1 MYADII
7 IDISHEQL
15 DKTFQYAIPEELD
28 GTVEIG
34 SVVRVP
40 FGKGN
45 RMITGY
51 VVAMS
56 ATPSYDVNKIKYI
69 DSIASNRVNAAT
81 DMIKLA
87 LWLKTHYGC
96 TMNQALKTVI
106 PVKDKINHKVKRA
119 ICLNITEDKA
129 DELLAVYKKKAKAKY
144 RLLEALINEPVID
157 SDIVKTKLNISASTI
172 KAMEE
177 DGVINVKT
185 EEYYRNPVSDKN
197 VFNKDVVLNDEQR
210 AAAESIINDYDDGK
224 YGTYLIHGVTG
235 SGKTEVYMDV
245 IEHVISMNRQVVML
259 IPEIALTF
267 QTVQRFYHRFGDK
280 VSIINSRMSKGERYD
295 QFLRALRGE
304 ISIMI
309 GPRSALFTQFPD
321 LGLIVIDEEHEG
333 AYRSEQVPRYHAV
346 ETAIHIA
353 KEHNAS
359 VVLGSATP
367 SIDSFYRAR
376 NGEFKLLS
384 LKKRAGNSELPDVY
398 IADMRSELKSG
409 NRTIFSQKLK
419 QLIRDRLDKKEQIML
434 FLNKRGTAGFV
445 SCRACG
451 YVYKC
456 PHCDVSMTAHRNGKL
471 VCHYCGYEMPQLN
484 ICPECGSKYIS
495 GFRAGTEAVEDA
507 VHKMFPD
514 ARVLRMDMD
523 TTKGKDGHEHI
534 LNAFATE
541 QADVLVGTQM
551 IVKGHDFP
559 KVTLVGIVAA
569 DMSLYA
575 SDYRA
580 VERTF
585 QLVTQAAGRAGRGQR
600 RGEVVIQTYSPDNY
614 GIICAAGQDY
624 TGFYDKEISY
634 RQMLSYP
641 PVNNMIRINIS
652 SADEGR
658 LKVGTDDIKRLL
670 DDKNNNLANSI
681 KILGPAN
688 APIYKISD
696 VYTKIIYLRSA
707 DFGRL
712 SYLMDCIDRYT
723 QDNDKYK
730 NISIQYDVN

>member
-15 DKTFQYAIPEELD
+15 DKTFQYAIPEGLD

-129 DELLAVYKKKAKAKY
+129 DEFLAVYKKKAKAKH

-224 YGTYLIHGVTG
+224 YGTYLMHGVTG

-245 IEHVISMNRQVVML
+245 IEHVISMNRQVIML

-471 VCHYCGYEMPQLN
+471 VCHYCGYETPQLN

-658 LKVGTDDIKRLL
+658 LKVGVDDIKRLL

>member
-87 LWLKTHYGC
+87 LWLKIHYGC

-129 DELLAVYKKKAKAKY
+129 DELLAVYKKKAKAKH

-471 VCHYCGYEMPQLN
+471 VCHYCGYETPQLN

-658 LKVGTDDIKRLL
+658 LKVGADDIKRLL

-696 VYTKIIYLRSA
+696 VYTKIIYLRSE

>member
-119 ICLNITEDKA
+119 ICLNITGDKA
-129 DELLAVYKKKAKAKY
+129 DELLTVYKKKAKAKH
-144 RLLEALINEPVID
+144 RLLEALVNEPVID
-157 SDIVKTKLNISASTI
+157 SDIVKMKLNISASTI

-471 VCHYCGYEMPQLN
+471 VCHYCGYETPQLN

-652 SADEGR
+652 SADEDR
-658 LKVGTDDIKRLL
+658 LKVGADDIKRLL

-712 SYLMDCIDRYT
+712 SYLMDCIDRHT

>member
-15 DKTFQYAIPEELD
+15 DKTFQYAIPEGLD

-106 PVKDKINHKVKRA
+106 PVKDKINHKVKRV

-129 DELLAVYKKKAKAKY
+129 DEFLAVYKKKAKAKH

-224 YGTYLIHGVTG
+224 YGTYLMHGVTG

-245 IEHVISMNRQVVML
+245 IEHVISMNRQVIML

-471 VCHYCGYEMPQLN
+471 VCHYCGYETPQLN

-585 QLVTQAAGRAGRGQR
+585 QLVTQAAGRSGRGQR
-600 RGEVVIQTYSPDNY
+600 RVEVVIQTYSPDNY

-658 LKVGTDDIKRLL
+658 LKVGVDDIKRLL

>member
-96 TMNQALKTVI
+96 TMNQALKAVI
-106 PVKDKINHKVKRA
+106 PGKDKINHKVKRA

-129 DELLAVYKKKAKAKY
+129 DELLAVYKKKAKAKH

-177 DGVINVKT
+177 DGIINVKT

-245 IEHVISMNRQVVML
+245 IEHVISMNRQVIML

-321 LGLIVIDEEHEG
+321 LGLIVIDEEHES

-471 VCHYCGYEMPQLN
+471 VCHYCGYETPQLN

-559 KVTLVGIVAA
+559 KVTLVVILAA

-652 SADEGR
+652 SSDEGR
-658 LKVGTDDIKRLL
+658 LKVGADDIKRLL

>member
-129 DELLAVYKKKAKAKY
+129 DELLAVYKKKAKAKH

-177 DGVINVKT
+177 DGIINVKT

-245 IEHVISMNRQVVML
+245 IEHVISMNRQVIML

-321 LGLIVIDEEHEG
+321 LGLIVIDEEHES

-384 LKKRAGNSELPDVY
+384 LKKRAGNSERPDVY
-398 IADMRSELKSG
+398 IADMRSEVKSG

-471 VCHYCGYEMPQLN
+471 VCHYCGYETPQLN

-652 SADEGR
+652 SSDEGR
-658 LKVGTDDIKRLL
+658 LKVGADDIKRLL

>member
-129 DELLAVYKKKAKAKY
+129 DELLAVYKKKAKAKH

-471 VCHYCGYEMPQLN
+471 VCHYCGYETPQLN

-600 RGEVVIQTYSPDNY
+600 HGEVVIQTYSPDNY

-652 SADEGR
+652 SADEVR
-658 LKVGTDDIKRLL
+658 LKVGADDIKRLL

-696 VYTKIIYLRSA
+696 VYTKIIYLRSE

>member
-15 DKTFQYAIPEELD
+15 DKTFQYAIPEGLD

-129 DELLAVYKKKAKAKY
+129 DEFLAVYKKKAKAKH

-224 YGTYLIHGVTG
+224 YGTYLMHGVTG

-245 IEHVISMNRQVVML
+245 IEHVISMNRQVIML
-259 IPEIALTF
+259 IPEITLTF

-471 VCHYCGYEMPQLN
+471 VCHYCGYETPQLN

-658 LKVGTDDIKRLL
+658 LKVGVDDIKRLL

>member
-129 DELLAVYKKKAKAKY
+129 DELLAVYKKKAKAKH

-157 SDIVKTKLNISASTI
+157 SDIVKIKLNISASTI

-177 DGVINVKT
+177 DGIINVKT

-245 IEHVISMNRQVVML
+245 IEHVISMNRQVIML

-658 LKVGTDDIKRLL
+658 LKAGTDDIKRLL
-670 DDKNNNLANSI
+670 DDKNSNLANSI